1 MKKQFRCR
9 RSHHPFISKTITA
22 SSPFIEVDLK
32 LTPAQMAMLVNGFKY
47 IIPCQS
53 RFSRQPIDQIL
64 TEQYQKISSRV
75 KDCLKDHRISIHDAR
90 TKQAFSVLERIIHE
104 FQSQKISKKLGRRA
118 QHEYKIVRSIQRLL
132 HRRSDIV
139 VRRTDKN
146 KVFYIGKAIDFERKA
161 EDYMLKTEAYEE
173 ITNGLCPLADNSK
186 SVQTLLDYL
195 LTKHALTKKQRDQLY
210 PKEDKLELGHY
221 HGLPKPHK
229 VNLFRVIYGVMNIP
243 SFFL

>member
-1 MKKQFRCR
+1 MKKQSHRRR
-9 RSHHPFISKTITA
+9 RSNIFIYKTITA
-22 SSPFIEVDLK
+22 SSPFIEIDLK
-32 LTPAQMAMLVNGFKY
+32 LTPAQMTMFINGFKY
-47 IIPCQS
+47 IIPSQS
-53 RFSRQPIDQIL
+53 RFSRQPVNQIL
-64 TEQYQKISSRV
+64 TEQYQKISSKV
-75 KDCLKDHRISIHDAR
+75 KDCLKDHRISIHDER
-90 TKQAFSVLERIIHE
+90 TKQAFSAFERIINE
-104 FQSQKISKKLGRRA
+104 FQFQKISKKLGRRA

-173 ITNGLCPLADNSK
+173 ITNGRCPLANNSK

-195 LTKHALTKKQRDQLY
+195 LMKHALTKKQHDQLY

-229 VNLFRVIYGVMNIP
+229 VNLFQSIHAIIYIL